1 MNQHTAFRPERNPSP
16 SGNPSA
22 VTRYTRQDVLRILRL
37 PPTLLTSWERSGI
50 FPAAE
55 DYSFADLSRLRVLQ
69 DLTSRRLSVTSIRA
83 SIQAM
88 QQVSG
93 MSNPL
98 LEATAVASGR
108 RLVFRHSGMMVDPIR
123 NQFLL
128 DFETSNAEGKR
139 LSLVT
144 TEKQPEKPPT
154 GNAELQRMFTAA
166 VALEESPSTHKQAME
181 AYEQILQLFPNH
193 APSAINMG
201 TLLYNQRQFAAA
213 EEFYRRA
220 TIMDPNY
227 ALAFFD
233 LGNVLDELQRLP
245 DAIEAYKRAI
255 ALVPTYADAHYNLA
269 LAYERTGYPRKALR
283 HWNSYTKL
291 DPVGPWANH
300 ARIQQK
306 KALHNETLTIVHR
319 RSSLAD
325 MLLRAP
331 EPAQR

>member
-1 MNQHTAFRPERNPSP
+1 M
-16 SGNPSA
+16 
-22 VTRYTRQDVLRILRL
+22 TRYSRQDVLRILRL
-37 PPTLLTSWERSGI
+37 PPQQLSTWERSGL
-50 FPAAE
+50 FPAIE

-69 DLTSRRLSVTSIRA
+69 ELSSRHLSVTSIRA

-88 QQVSG
+88 QKASG

-108 RLVFRHSGMMVDPIR
+108 RLVFRHSGMIVDPIR
-123 NQFLL
+123 GQFLL
-128 DFETSNAEGKR
+128 DFEPSEEPSKR
-139 LSLVT
+139 LSLVDSDKT
-144 TEKQPEKPPT
+144 ATDKRQPAKD
-154 GNAELQRMFTAA
+154 AELQRMFMAA
-166 VALEESPSTHKQAME
+166 VALEENPATHKQAME
-181 AYEQILQLFPNH
+181 TYEEILSLFPNH

-201 TLLYNQRQFAAA
+201 TLLYNQRQFGSA

-269 LAYERTGYPRKALR
+269 LAYERTGQPRKALR
-283 HWNSYTKL
+283 HWNSYVKL

-300 ARIQQK
+300 ARGQQK
-306 KALHNETLTIVHR
+306 KALHSEGLTIVHR
-319 RSSLAD
+319 RQSLAD
-325 MLLRAP
+325 SLLRA
-331 EPAQR
+331 R

>member
-1 MNQHTAFRPERNPSP
+1 VQLCT
-16 SGNPSA
+16 
-22 VTRYTRQDVLRILRL
+22 
-37 PPTLLTSWERSGI
+37 WERSGL
-50 FPAAE
+50 FPLAE
-55 DYSFADLSRLRVLQ
+55 DYSFSDLSRLKVLQ
-69 DLTSRRLSVTSIRA
+69 DLSARRLSVTSIRA

-128 DFETSNAEGKR
+128 DFETSDQPAKR
-139 LSLVT
+139 LSLVN
-144 TEKQPEKPPT
+144 PDKPQGT
-154 GNAELQRMFTAA
+154 RDTELQRMFSAA
-166 VALEESPSTHKQAME
+166 VALEENPATHTMAME
-181 AYEQILQLFPNH
+181 AYNEILALFPNH

-201 TLLYNQRQFAAA
+201 TLLYNQRQFGPA

-220 TIMDPNY
+220 TIMDPKY

-245 DAIEAYKRAI
+245 DAIEAYKRAV
-255 ALVPTYADAHYNLA
+255 ALVPAYADAHYNLA
-269 LAYERTGYPRKALR
+269 LAYERTGHPRRALR
-283 HWNSYTKL
+283 HWSCYIKL

-300 ARIQQK
+300 ARGQQRK
-306 KALHNETLTIVHR
+306 VLSSESLTIVHR
-319 RSSLAD
+319 RPSFAASFFAE
-325 MLLRAP
+325 P
-331 EPAQR
+331 EPAQG

>member
-1 MNQHTAFRPERNPSP
+1 MAPAPN
-16 SGNPSA
+16 A
-22 VTRYTRQDVLRILRL
+22 VTRYSRQDVLRILRL
-37 PPTLLTSWERSGI
+37 PPQQLSTWERSGL

-69 DLTSRRLSVTSIRA
+69 DLSARRLSVTSIRA

-98 LEATAVASGR
+98 LEATALASGR
-108 RLVFRHSGMMVDPIR
+108 RLLFRHSGMIVDPIR
-123 NQFLL
+123 GQFLL
-128 DFETSNAEGKR
+128 DFDTSDAPAKR
-139 LSLVT
+139 LSLVNPD
-144 TEKQPEKPPT
+144 KANADKP
-154 GNAELQRMFTAA
+154 NAQREVELQRMFMAA
-166 VALEESPSTHKQAME
+166 VALEENPATHKMAME
-181 AYEQILQLFPNH
+181 AYEEILALFPGH

-201 TLLYNQRQFAAA
+201 TLLYNQRQFGSA

-220 TIMDPNY
+220 TLMDPNY

-245 DAIEAYKRAI
+245 EAIEAYKRAI

-269 LAYERTGYPRKALR
+269 LAYERTGQPRRALR
-283 HWNSYTKL
+283 HWNSYVKL

-300 ARIQQK
+300 ARAQQR

-319 RSSLAD
+319 RPSVSDA
-325 MLLRAP
+325 LLRA
-331 EPAQR
+331 R